1 MTMPTYPFSF
11 NENNQEYEDNYY
23 VNEYNISTDSIDF
36 TFNID
41 DGVFSFYGNAD
52 LDIQTMSEKQKHE
65 AVLALNSIN
74 DKIQNIITQL
84 SE

>member
-11 NENNQEYEDNYY
+11 NENNQEHDENYHITEDN
-23 VNEYNISTDSIDF
+23 IATDSIDF
-36 TFNID
+36 TFSID

>member
-11 NENNQEYEDNYY
+11 NENNQEYEDNYH

-74 DKIQNIITQL
+74 DEIQNIITQL

>member
-1 MTMPTYPFSF
+1 MPTYPFSF
-11 NENNQEYEDNYY
+11 NENNQEYEDNYH

>member
-11 NENNQEYEDNYY
+11 NENNQEYEDNYH

-36 TFNID
+36 TFSID
-41 DGVFSFYGNAD
+41 DGIFSFYGNAD
-52 LDIQTMSEKQKHE
+52 LDTQTMSQKQKHE
-65 AVLALNSIN
+65 AILALNSIN